1 MNGISTIPCLN
12 VNSTIFKEQLTS
24 ISAVLNNTGNT
35 TKLLT
40 SFSALDVAQQKVLL
54 SSKLLTEEQKVQ
66 CATMATL
73 TSANAKY
80 TAEQI
85 AKATGVSA
93 ETLANLGL
101 IKSTD
106 TLTISELAEKAA
118 SDAQAKSVLE
128 KIIAQNAQAVAN
140 GEVTA
145 SNVTLAT
152 SEGGATLATGA
163 FTTAI
168 KANIKAMWTWM
179 TTTPVG
185 WITML
190 VGGILGAVTAYNAL
204 TDSVEETKEKAEDLI
219 STYKTAL
226 DTANSH
232 KDSIDNIAD
241 RYEEL
246 SKGVNNLGENVSLT
260 AEEYQEYNSI
270 VNDIAEMFPTMVQ
283 GYTDEGNA
291 ILKLKGNVDALREAY
306 EAEAQAAYNS
316 LISTG
321 KDSDGNDILKDAN
334 NVITGSTLGAHDWGN
349 AEKIDYLD
357 KLMDATDSVDS
368 MLNLW
373 DESLNSAYSEWFE
386 DFAGVGGTV
395 NIGKLT
401 DEDLAN
407 IRKNAKI
414 LKQQYQAEIDSAV
427 DNAETLANA
436 YLMTN
441 EDYAKLDEQ
450 SKNAASIMV
459 NSLNAD
465 IVSKFGE
472 DKENVGKYV
481 DDIVQIISTNPDAKD
496 AMIGLFT
503 MDTTDMPV
511 DDIKYWTNAYIDTI
525 AKILQEDPAELKI
538 RLGFDNDT
546 TEPLKTKVKGFL
558 KDEFDGKVGELTLE
572 ELEIAS
578 SKLEIPEGTLLS
590 WDELIAKIREVQGS
604 TLDNE
609 IDVSFTDTLNSADN
623 AEIKDELLELA
634 KAGEITPEVLSS
646 TEEYAELLSQTE
658 TSAES
663 AMNQILDLLTAQEKL
678 AGFSQGLDKLK
689 SAYEE
694 FKDEDIG
701 FVTAETLESLP
712 DAFKNLPEFDLFSQI
727 VGDPTSGAEAI
738 QQAFNDITKAYMLS
752 QDVLQG
758 LVGASEHDIQSYIA
772 NLKQMG
778 VTNADEVVNLA
789 VEALNSENELING
802 AQAEIEQAYQ
812 KHLEDKTFKYEE
824 YLNNQAVQNV
834 SLVNA
839 LGESYKGDYDNWC
852 ELLANKA
859 KAYNE
864 FITALEASGI
874 TYDSSLTARGNA
886 DKYANQGH
894 GASAIADMY
903 TKAAAADY
911 ASYKADQLKNSIKL
925 DLSQIKT
932 NFGTSYSPS
941 TGSKEGSSGSKEETV
956 NTETYDWIE
965 KKLEVIAKKTE
976 KAGNAFEKAFSL
988 SSTNKKYQAYLSQI
1002 NEEISANNSA
1012 IQTYQAKLNS
1022 IGLSG
1027 DWIARIQNGEYSIT
1041 DVTDDALNERIG
1053 LYQEYYDKLVS
1064 CQETVEEL
1072 QEKRL
1077 EVQNQYA
1084 EKVIGIYEREIE
1096 KLDRIIEKREAL
1108 VKLKESFSG
1117 YASKSDLKYEQ
1128 KYYQKELNSLE
1139 EQNDKLIKLR
1149 KTVKKNSDA
1158 WNTYTE
1164 KINENKSSILDLTQS
1179 IADLAEKLANLP
1191 LEKLERKLDKN
1202 DTKRSLNDAK
1212 LSNATSVGAK
1222 NSILN
1227 SQINLENS
1235 DNKATQTYA
1244 KETAKAVTTNI
1255 KSIKSAKN
1263 SDKKGQSKAERKKI
1277 NSYYKQIQKYTK
1289 SKKSIPASLI
1299 TKLANAGYSNLVQA
1313 CSNYNESLDANKAA
1327 QETVKLTAEETKANI
1342 NELKKQQFDNIQEDY
1357 SRKASQIQAKASKV
1371 DSKIALLETK
1381 GYMSS
1386 AGWYNEVI
1394 KYEKQN
1400 LANSQAELRALQ
1412 AKQNEMTKYTDEW
1425 WEAQDAIDSV
1435 TQSINDGTLALQEY
1449 VNKQR
1454 EIHFENFEFLQGQI
1468 SRLNSEAEYFIDLM
1482 QNMELSGDNG
1492 ITNYGLT
1499 AMGMYYQQ
1507 IQTNLEMAEK
1517 YANMA
1522 KEIEQQLLKEP
1533 YNTDL
1538 LVDYQEL
1545 VDKQREMITNNEALK
1560 KSIADLVKDGYETL
1574 LDSLGE
1580 VIDKYKEV
1588 LSSAKDAH
1596 DYQKNISDKTENINT
1611 LQKQIVAFSGM
1622 TGNDEVAS
1630 KLQSLQAELKDAE
1643 EDLQETMYDKYI
1655 SDTEEVLDEIL
1666 NELETFIEELSKNTN
1681 ELYEEGVKQIV
1692 NNTGSIHDTLKTLAE
1707 TSDTPLS
1714 EQMESIWSS
1723 ESIAGAIKDSAL
1735 SSEITTAIQN
1745 AVSSIV
1751 SAISHMEIESDKQTD
1766 ITAFNEIATK
1776 YDNANYA
1783 GAYNDA
1789 FGSLLKAESKLNFA
1803 SMKDPDMTM
1812 SVDEI
1817 DERLRQLEQD
1827 RWNKENDLNKT
1838 TNKKK
1843 ITRYLNQLGEINAE
1857 IAELRGLRE
1866 RTAQWE
1872 YNVSKA
1878 QQAVD
1883 SAKQT
1888 MNDIS
1893 TAQIK
1898 ATENNKSVI
1907 KELLNSIAN
1916 PYSLTGE
1923 DQTELDKRVSE
1934 ILGKTVFLSEHNI
1947 EQLAKLLNTE
1957 NNQNAVLQELE
1968 ILFGLKKSIFMSAGF
1983 ATGGI
1988 AKAVGEDGIALVRN
2002 GEGFVMPEHV
2012 PMIQGLLDSV
2022 PKIDAL
2028 INTTLPNLPSNRGG
2042 DIAQTIEIGD
2052 IYMSGVNDPQEF
2064 SKQLISTFQNE
2075 SKVQKMFGTFV
2086 NNSLTGKNSLG
2097 IRKY

>member
-1 MNGISTIPCLN
+1 MSNATGTLTTAQMTEILTTEKRSEANAKALLLN
-12 VNSTIFKEQLTS
+12 EGLIVSETAEATATNVVSAAKLEELVRTEKLTVEEAELLASKAGVTLANYKEAS
-24 ISAVLNNTGNT
+24 
-35 TKLLT
+35 
-40 SFSALDVAQQKVLL
+40 SFSALSTSVKNVGNSLLALVKAHPILAVVTVAI
-54 SSKLLTEEQKVQ
+54 
-66 CATMATL
+66 
-73 TSANAKY
+73 
-80 TAEQI
+80 TA
-85 AKATGVSA
+85 V
-93 ETLANLGL
+93 
-101 IKSTD
+101 
-106 TLTISELAEKAA
+106 
-118 SDAQAKSVLE
+118 
-128 KIIAQNAQAVAN
+128 
-140 GEVTA
+140 
-145 SNVTLAT
+145 
-152 SEGGATLATGA
+152 
-163 FTTAI
+163 TTAI
-168 KANIKAMWTWM
+168 TIAEKKNEEYIESQKELIEKTDENISKYDDEISSLDSLQKALHDAKGDKEKLASIQGELNKTIGDTPGLLNAESEAYNVTNQKIDDRIKR
-179 TTTPVG
+179 
-185 WITML
+185 L
-190 VGGILGAVTAYNAL
+190 KELRKLELEDKVTAQKEIFNNSTVDNAWGIDRKFDTFSNHKMNVDRMVGYDSQPFTSYVDKDISSGATAIEVFKNL
-204 TDSVEETKEKAEDLI
+204 KKNSYGEDEDERKSNAEIWKELIDSFDGTTDGAWLEVEEIQKFFDNQTEYAQKILSEYI
-219 STYKTAL
+219 N
-226 DTANSH
+226 NSE
-232 KDSIDNIAD
+232 SIFSK
-241 RYEEL
+241 EEL
-246 SKGVNNLGENVSLT
+246 
-260 AEEYQEYNSI
+260 
-270 VNDIAEMFPTMVQ
+270 
-283 GYTDEGNA
+283 
-291 ILKLKGNVDALREAY
+291 
-306 EAEAQAAYNS
+306 
-316 LISTG
+316 
-321 KDSDGNDILKDAN
+321 N
-334 NVITGSTLGAHDWGN
+334 NVIKNLVESGYAQDLEGIENVVTSLVENDELETAIN
-349 AEKIDYLD
+349 DYYESLYNND
-357 KLMDATDSVDS
+357 VDS
-368 MLNLW
+368 DALYKNVKQQFDVLTNNYPELKEIL
-373 DESLNSAYSEWFE
+373 DNF
-386 DFAGVGGTV
+386 FN
-395 NIGKLT
+395 NIGKDINT
-401 DEDLAN
+401 GAN
-407 IRKNAKI
+407 
-414 LKQQYQAEIDSAV
+414 
-427 DNAETLANA
+427 T
-436 YLMTN
+436 
-441 EDYAKLDEQ
+441 
-450 SKNAASIMV
+450 
-459 NSLNAD
+459 
-465 IVSKFGE
+465 VS
-472 DKENVGKYV
+472 V
-481 DDIVQIISTNPDAKD
+481 TNP
-496 AMIGLFT
+496 I
-503 MDTTDMPV
+503 
-511 DDIKYWTNAYIDTI
+511 
-525 AKILQEDPAELKI
+525 
-538 RLGFDNDT
+538 
-546 TEPLKTKVKGFL
+546 
-558 KDEFDGKVGELTLE
+558 
-572 ELEIAS
+572 
-578 SKLEIPEGTLLS
+578 
-590 WDELIAKIREVQGS
+590 
-604 TLDNE
+604 
-609 IDVSFTDTLNSADN
+609 SFTDTLNSADN

-634 KAGEITPEVLSS
+634 KSGEITPEVLSS
-646 TEEYAELLSQTE
+646 TEEYANLLKSTD

-903 TKAAAADY
+903 TKAATADY

-941 TGSKEGSSGSKEETV
+941 TGSSGSSGSKEETV

-965 KKLEVIAKKTE
+965 KKLEAIAKKTE
-976 KAGNAFEKAFSL
+976 KAGEAFEKAFSL
-988 SSTNKKYQAYLSQI
+988 SSTNKKYKEYLSQI
-1002 NEEISANNSA
+1002 NTEITANNTA
-1012 IQTYQAKLNS
+1012 IQAYQAKLNS

-1108 VKLKESFSG
+1108 IELKESFVG

-1191 LEKLERKLDKN
+1191 LEKLERKLDSN

-1212 LSNATSVGAK
+1212 LSNATSASAK

-1227 SQINLENS
+1227 NQISLENS
-1235 DNKATQTYA
+1235 DNRATQTYA
-1244 KETAKAVTTNI
+1244 EETAKAVTTNI

-1327 QETVKLTAEETKANI
+1327 QETVKLTAEQTKANI

-1371 DSKIALLETK
+1371 DSQISLLQAK
-1381 GYMSS
+1381 GHMSS
-1386 AGWYNEVI
+1386 ASWYNDVI
-1394 KYEKQN
+1394 KYEQQN
-1400 LANSQAELRALQ
+1400 LANSQAELKALK

-1435 TQSINDGTLALQEY
+1435 TQSISDSTIKLQEY
-1449 VNKQR
+1449 VNTMR
-1454 EIHFENFEFLQGQI
+1454 EIRLENFDFLQGQI

-1545 VDKQREMITNNEALK
+1545 VDKQREMITNNESLK

-1611 LQKQIVAFSGM
+1611 LQKQIIAYSSM
-1622 TGNDEVAS
+1622 TGNEEVVS
-1630 KLQSLQAELKDAE
+1630 KLQSLQAEYKDAQ
-1643 EDLQETMYDKYI
+1643 EDLQETLYDKYI
-1655 SDTEEVLDEIL
+1655 SDTEEVLDEML
-1666 NELETFIEELSKNTN
+1666 DELETFIEELSKNTD
-1681 ELYEEGVKQIV
+1681 ELYEEGVKQIAS
-1692 NNTGSIHDTLKTLAE
+1692 NTGSIYDTLKSLVG
-1707 TSDTPLS
+1707 TSGISLS
-1714 EQMESIWSS
+1714 EQMKSIWDS

-1776 YDNANYA
+1776 YNSTDYASQLGNAM
-1783 GAYNDA
+1783 
-1789 FGSLLKAESKLNFA
+1789 SKLNDANNALIKA
-1803 SMKDPDMTM
+1803 SNASIGLPTL
-1812 SVDEI
+1812 DEI
-1817 DERLRQLEQD
+1817 EQLETKRQKTQYKFETAPTAKLKKQYLQQLLD
-1827 RWNKENDLNKT
+1827 IDKQFNNLATTRDKVIQSGKELENIQQTIN
-1838 TNKKK
+1838 
-1843 ITRYLNQLGEINAE
+1843 RLNQEVNNI
-1857 IAELRGLRE
+1857 R
-1866 RTAQWE
+1866 
-1872 YNVSKA
+1872 S
-1878 QQAVD
+1878 
-1883 SAKQT
+1883 
-1888 MNDIS
+1888 
-1893 TAQIK
+1893 AQIK

-1923 DQTELDKRVSE
+1923 DQTELDEKVSK

-1947 EQLAKLLNTE
+1947 EQLAKLFGTE
-1957 NNQNAVLQELE
+1957 ANPNA
-1968 ILFGLKKSIFMSAGF
+1968 ILFELATAGLLNITDVLKNAGF

-2022 PKIDAL
+2022 PKIDAF

-2064 SKQLISTFQNE
+2064 SKQLINSVKND
-2075 SKVQKMFGTFV
+2075 SKVQKTFGTFV